1 MVEEMY
7 CQKNWDFFC
16 QLCIYVL
23 GDWAKNTIIPGAQ
36 SLIDVIWASAE
47 LCSPSG
53 SRLSIQ
59 AISRDSLLSGGS
71 LHLGCSPLLLS
82 IFGSTGI
89 ILCYCLRLPPS
100 LQWCAGKC
108 LTTTSGW
115 RVVLICSAC
124 QLRGCKYSHCGRFQ
138 ATSDLTVSSRNSWRC
153 INQSQP
159 ASACHYATHL
169 VTRWTACLPQHL
181 QTRQKSSCP
190 HIPEMNLSISTCS
203 AAQGEEAGPLLQEPP
218 LSMLSHCFFSDSI
231 CCQAKE
237 YFSSWWDGF
246 ELEVVTSVTQSS
258 S

>member
-7 CQKNWDFFC
+7 CQKNWDFLSFRL
-16 QLCIYVL
+16 LCIYVL
-23 GDWAKNTIIPGAQ
+23 GNWAKNTIIPGAQ

-115 RVVLICSAC
+115 RAVLICSAC
-124 QLRGCKYSHCGRFQ
+124 QLWGCKYSHCGRFQ

-159 ASACHYATHL
+159 ASARHYATHL
-169 VTRWTACLPQHL
+169 VTRSLEMNGLPSTTPADKTEVFL
-181 QTRQKSSCP
+181 PSYPWNESEYFYLLSCP
-190 HIPEMNLSISTCS
+190 GRGGRATFAGAPVVHAISLFLFWLY
-203 AAQGEEAGPLLQEPP
+203 LLP
-218 LSMLSHCFFSDSI
+218 
-231 CCQAKE
+231 
-237 YFSSWWDGF
+237 G
-246 ELEVVTSVTQSS
+246 
-258 S
+258 